1 MAILFYLNFSVNF
14 VHKTI
19 LMHNFSINEIFA
31 LKSNNQFNNI
41 ALKIFNY
48 QAENNLVYKEYLHH
62 LGINISSVNS
72 IYKIPFLPI
81 EFFKTHRVI
90 TGTQEPTKTFFSS
103 GTTGTERSKHHLL
116 DLSLYEKSFLTTFEH
131 QYGKTHDYC
140 ILALLP
146 TYLEN
151 ESSSLVYMVN
161 RLIKESGHTESGF
174 YLNNIEELA
183 FKLKSLEQT
192 NTKVIL
198 IGVSYALIDL
208 AEKFPMNISD
218 TIIIETGGMKGKR
231 KELTKKELHQFLSS
245 KLGVKNIHSEYGMT
259 ELLSQA
265 YSLYE
270 GQFFTPPWMKIFIR
284 DTYDPFTL
292 LQNEKSGGINIIDL
306 ANINSCSFI
315 ETKDIGK
322 INLDKSFEVLGRF
335 DYSDIRGCNL
345 LVAE

>member
-1 MAILFYLNFSVNF
+1 
-14 VHKTI
+14 
-19 LMHNFSINEIFA
+19 MHNFSIDEIF
-31 LKSNNQFNNI
+31 SINNLDQFNDI
-41 ALKIFNY
+41 AIRIFNH
-48 QAENNLVYKEYLHH
+48 QAENNPVYKEYLFH
-62 LGINISSVNS
+62 LGTKVSAIKS
-72 IYKIPFLPI
+72 IEEIPFLPI

-90 TGTQEPTKTFFSS
+90 TGTNHPVKTFFSS
-103 GTTGTERSKHHLL
+103 GTTGTKSNHHIT
-116 DLSLYEKSFLTTFEH
+116 DISIYEKSFLTTFEQH
-131 QYGKTHDYC
+131 YGELSNFC

-161 RLIKESGHTESGF
+161 RLIKESGHPESGF
-174 YLNNIEELA
+174 YLENIEELA

-192 NTKVIL
+192 NTKIIL

-208 AEKFPMNISD
+208 AEKFPINLTN
-218 TIIIETGGMKGKR
+218 TIIMETGGMKGKH
-231 KELTKKELHQFLSS
+231 KELTKKELQNFLSS
-245 KLGVKNIHSEYGMT
+245 KFGVKTIHSEYGMT

-265 YSLYE
+265 YSS
-270 GQFFTPPWMKIFIR
+270 GKGKFFTPPWMKIIIR
-284 DTYDPFTL
+284 DTYDPFTIL
-292 LQNEKSGGINIIDL
+292 EDGKSGGINIIDL

-322 INLDKSFEVLGRF
+322 INPDGSFEVLGRF